1 FLRQPDRSA
10 CAGTHGDR
18 EHGSQ
23 PRPRVHRR
31 LRPPEREPR
40 RPRQG
45 PHPADAVAPGRQG
58 QYRLGPAGARLR
70 SNPHQRPHQRLLADV
85 PPHRPTHP
93 DQPHG
98 GRHPAERLRDVVQR
112 HLQSDLPAD
121 RRQLHAHRVR
131 CRAGTGPSGP
141 SRSRAGACPRRVSRT
156 RSAADPV
163 GHGSGFGVRADV
175 DHDRTPESHRQHP
188 AAVRRRRGQ
197 GRHGES
203 GTRGEGG
210 ERGRRH
216 QRVLKGRG
224 PLAHGGVRVSRHV
237 SVRMA
242 GALLVAVIMGTLLA
256 ACGGGTYNV
265 TATFDDV
272 GDLQKSG
279 GVQVADVRVG
289 KISSIALT
297 KDFRAKVSMAIDK
310 NVHIPKNSEALVR
323 TTSLLGEKFIELRP
337 MGAPTQSPY
346 LANGDVVTRT
356 QQAPELEFVADS
368 AIELLGAVNSS
379 DVASIIQTGAE
390 AFGGRGPELNRL
402 LSDLST
408 ISGTLASR
416 TQQLTAIID
425 NLDRGTQTLAN
436 GSDDLKTLLTN
447 LATTSQILSDNRQKA
462 IDAVQQLSR
471 LAAV

>member
-1 FLRQPDRSA
+1 
-10 CAGTHGDR
+10 
-18 EHGSQ
+18 
-23 PRPRVHRR
+23 
-31 LRPPEREPR
+31 
-40 RPRQG
+40 
-45 PHPADAVAPGRQG
+45 
-58 QYRLGPAGARLR
+58 
-70 SNPHQRPHQRLLADV
+70 
-85 PPHRPTHP
+85 
-93 DQPHG
+93 
-98 GRHPAERLRDVVQR
+98 
-112 HLQSDLPAD
+112 
-121 RRQLHAHRVR
+121 
-131 CRAGTGPSGP
+131 
-141 SRSRAGACPRRVSRT
+141 
-156 RSAADPV
+156 
-163 GHGSGFGVRADV
+163 
-175 DHDRTPESHRQHP
+175 
-188 AAVRRRRGQ
+188 
-197 GRHGES
+197 
-203 GTRGEGG
+203 
-210 ERGRRH
+210 
-216 QRVLKGRG
+216 
-224 PLAHGGVRVSRHV
+224 VSRHV

-471 LAAV
+471 LAAVQNDVLDKYHQNLDKQIKQVDAILAVAASQTQQLGTVVDFLNQFVYALPKAIPQDFTQVYMWAIPCTQDSRSPANCLQAGG